1 MSFLNEFHPETDLPP
16 DFFMIMYGMRRS
28 GKTTALM
35 HMLESMKDRFKFHKT
50 HIFCATGCDN
60 PGQWKNFPLSAV
72 HSDVSKIDQN
82 VREIIDK
89 QRMDIQEEVKRQFAQ
104 KRMKPPNAP
113 DQNRDGKVQNETLS
127 GLKDSVKKKEP
138 KSRKRRKKNNTDVIP
153 VEPDK
158 GPDND
163 LERFPGEVSAMHEEN
178 RPLTVDD
185 IMAIRRDEELDE
197 TTFPHVLCI
206 LDDVVSENSI
216 RHAQA
221 LNQLAV
227 SGRHLFI
234 TVIILSQCVCG
245 SGSVPPIIR
254 NNADYILVVKNPRS
268 RNERKLLEE
277 QYLTASNDPAAGK
290 EGLRVLEEVTEVK
303 FRILAVNVSADG
315 NRFQDYLFRYGP
327 VPAPPDNVSKGFRLG
342 TDKQWEDDKKSQR
355 EPAFT
360 SKDFLKE
367 PPKGPDLQA
376 IDSGRFGVGNSH
388 GVPGDTHRS
397 RGIER
402 FVSRHAE
409 FLDPFF

>member
-1 MSFLNEFHPETDLPP
+1 MN
-16 DFFMIMYGMRRS
+16 
-28 GKTTALM
+28 
-35 HMLESMKDRFKFHKT
+35 
-50 HIFCATGCDN
+50 
-60 PGQWKNFPLSAV
+60 AV
-72 HSDVSKIDQN
+72 HNDVSKIDQG
-82 VREIIDK
+82 VRELIDK
-89 QRMDIQEEVKRQFAQ
+89 QRMDLQEEVKRQFAQ
-104 KRMKPPNAP
+104 RRMKPPKAP
-113 DQNRDGKVQNETLS
+113 DQNRDDKVQNETLS
-127 GLKDSVKKKEP
+127 GLNDNVKKKDP
-138 KSRKRRKKNNTDVIP
+138 KPRKRRKKDNMDVIP
-153 VEPDK
+153 LEADK

-163 LERFPGEVSAMHEEN
+163 LDRFPGEVSASVEEN
-178 RPLTVDD
+178 RPLTIDD
-185 IMAIRRDEELDE
+185 IMAIRREEELDE
-197 TTFPHVLCI
+197 STFPHMLVI

-216 RHAQA
+216 RHATA

-234 TVIILSQCVCG
+234 SVIILSQCVCG
-245 SGSVPPIIR
+245 SGSVPPVIR
-254 NNADYILVVKNPRS
+254 NNADYIMVVKNPRS

-342 TDKQWEDDKKSQR
+342 TEKQWEDDKKSKR

-376 IDSGRFGVGNSH
+376 IDSGRFGVGNAH
-388 GVPGDTHRS
+388 GIPGDSHVS

-402 FVSRHAE
+402 FVSRHSE